1 MIRGA
6 DLCLLDRSRSTRH
19 DLFRKTALRAFTKQ
33 DVGLALYG
41 TLGVAFTIS
50 PSTGP
55 IGIGRPCWPA
65 RHAAVGRRDVHTDPA
80 DRPAVVVIGPVVRG
94 LISLVRSIG
103 RRIRAV
109 ARRIRFRLETRW
121 RVEAA
126 ELIDALPIFEDVP
139 VDVLNEL
146 AGRVRLRTLAT
157 NQPCSARGTGRRP
170 STSSATG
177 SSRSWRRSGERG

>member
-1 MIRGA
+1 M
-6 DLCLLDRSRSTRH
+6 
-19 DLFRKTALRAFTKQ
+19 
-33 DVGLALYG
+33 
-41 TLGVAFTIS
+41 
-50 PSTGP
+50 
-55 IGIGRPCWPA
+55 
-65 RHAAVGRRDVHTDPA
+65 
-80 DRPAVVVIGPVVRG
+80 RG

-157 NQPCSARGTGRRP
+157 NQPVFRQGDRPTAFYVVRNGILEVVEEDPETGDEHQIRTTWSAVNR
-170 STSSATG
+170 SAN
-177 SSRSWRRSGERG
+177 SGC